1 MKENACDIRNAC
13 LRLLAVRDHSKT
25 ELLNKLAVKGFDK
38 AFAQTVVDELT
49 EEGWQDDSRYAESY
63 ARSRIVKGYGPVR
76 ITYELRL
83 HGIELGLKGNGASFD
98 LEAIAQAEAGGW
110 GELLERVYRKKYRP
124 VSTLT
129 YGEWSRRSR
138 FLTQRGFSGDMIA
151 ELFKRLNIQLI

>member
-1 MKENACDIRNAC
+1 MNEKACEIRNIC
-13 LRLLAVRDHSKT
+13 LRLLVARDHSKT

-38 AFAQTVVDELT
+38 ACAQTVVDELA

-76 ITYELRL
+76 IGYELRL
-83 HGIELGLKGNGASFD
+83 QGIALGSMDNGASFD

-110 GELLERVYRKKYRP
+110 SALLERVYRKKYRP
-124 VSTLT
+124 VIKLT
-129 YGEWSRRSR
+129 YGEWARRSR

-151 ELFKRLNIQLI
+151 ELFERLNIELI